1 MIHSIGTQFLRA
13 LFSSF
18 GFRYI
23 WPWGK
28 WSALSHD
35 SYTCQKF
42 PRTQAFPTQRI
53 LEKNNFVAA
62 VISANDVLL
71 EELGLLCSCIF
82 RYVLPTVQYQHSL
95 G

>member
-1 MIHSIGTQFLRA
+1 MTYFFSLSDTQFLRA

-71 EELGLLCSCIF
+71 EECPEKC
-82 RYVLPTVQYQHSL
+82 RPKNHPDWKYC
-95 G
+95 